1 MERYVYKTIEDFV
14 IGKRQPVILYGTP
27 GIGKTVLLRQ
37 LQESGKVKSHILIP
51 LAVDREF
58 TDGLITALQ
67 KGRSLCDYLQEFFG
81 FTNETVSE
89 RLLVL
94 LDGLEPLGKT
104 VNELFSRD
112 LPAYFAVTT
121 SRIDYFD
128 IFRNEKESV
137 CKFIKVSG
145 FSFYEFLDAV
155 TKDEDIQYTDLLRA
169 HFQSGKPVPDL
180 IDEELRELF
189 HDYLLTGGYPEA
201 ILQYRKNRTDLA
213 EIRRVHGMLYAS
225 SLMRYLNNLPEG
237 RSPVKTLQ
245 LLNYVRDYAYDS
257 RGQFHPGHI
266 RRGAQARE
274 FSKEIEY
281 LTDNGVLIP
290 VYKDGQFYRFEI
302 ADFGLLH
309 YLANDYDVF
318 YKLDNNENLPE
329 YLYQNYL
336 YHELSA
342 RELTISIVKEGRSGY
357 LSYTNGTAGLQ
368 HSARERKA
376 SKAASDTSFKT
387 GMPANIRHLS
397 DRKISPANRDHN
409 IQYYFL
415 EQTQF

>member
-1 MERYVYKTIEDFV
+1 MERYIYKTIEESV
-14 IGKRQPVILYGTP
+14 IDKRQPVILYGTP
-27 GIGKTVLLRQ
+27 GIGKTGLLRQ
-37 LQESGKVKSHILIP
+37 LQESGKVKSHIMIH

-58 TDGLITALQ
+58 TDGLIAVLNR
-67 KGRSLCDYLQEFFG
+67 GSSLCDYLQEFFG
-81 FTNETVSE
+81 FDKGTVLN

-94 LDGLEPLGKT
+94 LDGVEPLGKT
-104 VNELFSRD
+104 VNELLTRE
-112 LPAYFAVTT
+112 LPEYLAVTT

-128 IFRNEKESV
+128 IFRKNKGNT
-137 CKFIKVSG
+137 CHFIKVSG

-155 TKDEDIQYTDLLRA
+155 SQEDDIRYTDLLRA
-169 HFQSGKPVPDL
+169 HFQSGNPVPDL
-180 IDEELRELF
+180 IDDELRELF

-201 ILQYRKNRTDLA
+201 ILQYRKNRTDLS

-225 SLMRYLNNLPEG
+225 MLMRYLNNLPEG

-266 RRGAQARE
+266 RRGAQTRE
-274 FSKEIEY
+274 YIAEFEY
-281 LTDNGVLIP
+281 LSDNGVLIP
-290 VYKDGQFYRFEI
+290 VCKDGQFYRFEI

-318 YKLDNNENLPE
+318 YKLDNHENLPE

-336 YHELSA
+336 YHELSS
-342 RELTISIVKEGRSGY
+342 RGLTISIVKEGRSSY
-357 LSYTNGTAGLQ
+357 LSYTNGTACLQ

-376 SKAASDTSFKT
+376 SASNPDVSGTTS
-387 GMPANIRHLS
+387 MPANIRYLS